1 MTDHAALMDA
11 TYRRQRHIYDVTRP
25 LFLHGRRRLI
35 HELDPA
41 PEAKIL
47 ELACGTG
54 QNLRAIARAYP
65 GRALYGLDISS
76 EMLATA
82 RAKVRGRALLAHGDA
97 TGFDAPALFGTD
109 TFDQIVISYALSMI
123 PDWRGAIGEAMRH
136 LGPGGTLHV
145 VDFGDLAGW
154 PGAFRTAL
162 NAAVGRF
169 HVTPREGLAQALH
182 DAAGAY
188 GGRASV
194 TPLARGYA
202 CAGVVR
208 VP

>member
-25 LFLHGRRRLI
+25 LFLRGRSRLI
-35 HELDPA
+35 RALDPA

-82 RAKVRGRALLAHGDA
+82 QMKMKGQALLAKGDA

-109 TFDQIVISYALSMI
+109 AFDHVVISYALSMI

-136 LGPGGTLHV
+136 LAPGGTLHV

-154 PGAFRTAL
+154 PRTFRTAL
-162 NAAVGRF
+162 TAAVARF
-169 HVTPREGLAQALH
+169 HVTPREGLPRALH
-182 DAAGAY
+182 EAAQAY
-188 GGRASV
+188 GGTATT